1 MAAPRSKARV
11 ALATRQPSPGSPT
24 TWAAAV
30 RAPSKNTSLN
40 SEVPVSWRI
49 GRTVTPGWRI
59 GTSR

>member
-1 MAAPRSKARV
+1 MAAPRSVASV

-24 TWAAAV
+24 TRLACV

-40 SEVPVSWRI
+40 SDVPVSWRI
-49 GRTVTPGWRI
+49 GRTVIPGWRI